1 MGRAAHTVG
10 DRAPEEV
17 VEVDDAAVESDRRR
31 VELDLEQRDQ
41 RVVEQRDRIARSV
54 DVRVQR
60 FAALRSRGKRRDRR
74 LVRARADKEVEPRH
88 SAEAYPVFA
97 ESALRGQHV
106 ARADRQTFDR
116 DLAAFNRVVVGCRR
130 LVERRRVEG
139 DADHGRGEFDA
150 RVDAGKRVDC
160 AACVADNRVFALDAR
175 IDGQRERAV
184 KGLVGQ
190 AFRIDGQLSGSD
202 LVEGACAGRARA
214 GEFELGHYVDDILA
228 VPDVVCVLERHSAQS
243 ERIAAYRAVL
253 AHTHVEGQIALG
265 KRSAL
270 VVEDLGDEFAVGH
283 TARKVKAQPA
293 LLSVCQPAGRVER
306 RQFGSAVIGL
316 AVLGNDDVEAVEVGL
331 DDDEGAGVAAHRV
344 VVVRGERDRQRV
356 AAGVLNGRGRE
367 RRVEGQCVA
376 ERRRRPQCIAGRI
389 ADIDRRAADCHRRGD
404 IGDRIC
410 RPVVFPLD
418 GDVLPVHSHR
428 RDCTDLIDGDR
439 AGGIE
444 LHVVVGLNRRLA
456 ALFRRRNLDLD
467 FDDVAVRRDAVVAR
481 HERAVLAHREHRV
494 VDALAYDVLYRRID
508 AHEHG
513 ARACVL
519 AVIVPIG
526 RNRLA
531 VDKAAEHGRRS
542 RIDRCVA
549 VICLVRAALQG
560 QHSRRNRVAG
570 AARSRFRDR
579 IVARGAVEIE
589 DALERRAVPRGERLG
604 RDDDG
609 LVQPD
614 RRVREGDVELLAL
627 IAHKGI
633 DDDCGLAR
641 PARRAVIGLCEL
653 IDRHKLRNDEVDSLA
668 AVDGHGHRAAGDLE
682 VVHALGH
689 DRDAVCACVQRLR
702 RLFAVQRERQFRRR
716 RRERDGQRLDVGQRD
731 RQRHLGHARH
741 FGGAVVGLAEFRGVD
756 LHHVDAV
763 DDEAIDLRDAG
774 DESLVVG
781 HRSVDRIV
789 GGDAA
794 LGNHIVSIAA
804 DLDLIDVDVDV
815 EAAVAGQALVG
826 AVRRVG
832 RQVAA
837 GDRGSDF
844 FRSDVDRRRAR
855 ERSRAVIGL
864 DDGINRGGRRQ
875 NRIDRFVRHADGSA
889 FLGGLGVVGNG
900 RPGDEHR
907 QHRRRR
913 NHIVVEL
920 VLERGRPYDVV
931 ADQHVA
937 VEGLDLVRAVEQ
949 LSDDFFLKLVG
960 DAAVCVINGDLQDNL
975 RVVDGGQVEAPLPV
989 GVGISVRGD
998 QHVAAD
1004 KADVGIIGVLLSAGD
1019 GLLHNREFADHAH
1032 AFGKFEVGVVESDDD
1047 LVISDGEHDG
1057 RRAGVHSALDRDVE
1071 VEGRAVA
1078 DDGAVVVRRGEVV
1091 AHAGEVDDD
1100 VVRRIVAVVAVFEA
1114 GGTAAVRLAELSL
1127 LPDPAVD
1134 GRGDL
1139 AASYHILVDDADVER
1154 DAVARLGRVV

>member
-1 MGRAAHTVG
+1 M
-10 DRAPEEV
+10 
-17 VEVDDAAVESDRRR
+17 
-31 VELDLEQRDQ
+31 
-41 RVVEQRDRIARSV
+41 
-54 DVRVQR
+54 
-60 FAALRSRGKRRDRR
+60 
-74 LVRARADKEVEPRH
+74 
-88 SAEAYPVFA
+88 
-97 ESALRGQHV
+97 
-106 ARADRQTFDR
+106 
-116 DLAAFNRVVVGCRR
+116 
-130 LVERRRVEG
+130 
-139 DADHGRGEFDA
+139 
-150 RVDAGKRVDC
+150 
-160 AACVADNRVFALDAR
+160 
-175 IDGQRERAV
+175 
-184 KGLVGQ
+184 
-190 AFRIDGQLSGSD
+190 
-202 LVEGACAGRARA
+202 
-214 GEFELGHYVDDILA
+214 
-228 VPDVVCVLERHSAQS
+228 
-243 ERIAAYRAVL
+243 
-253 AHTHVEGQIALG
+253 
-265 KRSAL
+265 
-270 VVEDLGDEFAVGH
+270 
-283 TARKVKAQPA
+283 
-293 LLSVCQPAGRVER
+293 
-306 RQFGSAVIGL
+306 
-316 AVLGNDDVEAVEVGL
+316 
-331 DDDEGAGVAAHRV
+331 
-344 VVVRGERDRQRV
+344 
-356 AAGVLNGRGRE
+356 
-367 RRVEGQCVA
+367 
-376 ERRRRPQCIAGRI
+376 
-389 ADIDRRAADCHRRGD
+389 
-404 IGDRIC
+404 
-410 RPVVFPLD
+410 
-418 GDVLPVHSHR
+418 
-428 RDCTDLIDGDR
+428 
-439 AGGIE
+439 
-444 LHVVVGLNRRLA
+444 
-456 ALFRRRNLDLD
+456 
-467 FDDVAVRRDAVVAR
+467 
-481 HERAVLAHREHRV
+481 
-494 VDALAYDVLYRRID
+494 
-508 AHEHG
+508 
-513 ARACVL
+513 
-519 AVIVPIG
+519 
-526 RNRLA
+526 
-531 VDKAAEHGRRS
+531 
-542 RIDRCVA
+542 
-549 VICLVRAALQG
+549 
-560 QHSRRNRVAG
+560 
-570 AARSRFRDR
+570 
-579 IVARGAVEIE
+579 
-589 DALERRAVPRGERLG
+589 
-604 RDDDG
+604 
-609 LVQPD
+609 
-614 RRVREGDVELLAL
+614 
-627 IAHKGI
+627 
-633 DDDCGLAR
+633 
-641 PARRAVIGLCEL
+641 
-653 IDRHKLRNDEVDSLA
+653 
-668 AVDGHGHRAAGDLE
+668 
-682 VVHALGH
+682 
-689 DRDAVCACVQRLR
+689 QRLR

-864 DDGINRGGRRQ
+864 DDGSYRGGRRQ

-960 DAAVCVINGDLQDNL
+960 DAAVCVINGDLQDDL

>member
-1 MGRAAHTVG
+1 M
-10 DRAPEEV
+10 
-17 VEVDDAAVESDRRR
+17 
-31 VELDLEQRDQ
+31 
-41 RVVEQRDRIARSV
+41 
-54 DVRVQR
+54 
-60 FAALRSRGKRRDRR
+60 
-74 LVRARADKEVEPRH
+74 
-88 SAEAYPVFA
+88 
-97 ESALRGQHV
+97 
-106 ARADRQTFDR
+106 
-116 DLAAFNRVVVGCRR
+116 
-130 LVERRRVEG
+130 
-139 DADHGRGEFDA
+139 
-150 RVDAGKRVDC
+150 
-160 AACVADNRVFALDAR
+160 
-175 IDGQRERAV
+175 
-184 KGLVGQ
+184 
-190 AFRIDGQLSGSD
+190 
-202 LVEGACAGRARA
+202 
-214 GEFELGHYVDDILA
+214 
-228 VPDVVCVLERHSAQS
+228 
-243 ERIAAYRAVL
+243 
-253 AHTHVEGQIALG
+253 
-265 KRSAL
+265 
-270 VVEDLGDEFAVGH
+270 
-283 TARKVKAQPA
+283 
-293 LLSVCQPAGRVER
+293 
-306 RQFGSAVIGL
+306 
-316 AVLGNDDVEAVEVGL
+316 
-331 DDDEGAGVAAHRV
+331 
-344 VVVRGERDRQRV
+344 
-356 AAGVLNGRGRE
+356 
-367 RRVEGQCVA
+367 
-376 ERRRRPQCIAGRI
+376 
-389 ADIDRRAADCHRRGD
+389 
-404 IGDRIC
+404 
-410 RPVVFPLD
+410 
-418 GDVLPVHSHR
+418 
-428 RDCTDLIDGDR
+428 
-439 AGGIE
+439 
-444 LHVVVGLNRRLA
+444 
-456 ALFRRRNLDLD
+456 
-467 FDDVAVRRDAVVAR
+467 
-481 HERAVLAHREHRV
+481 
-494 VDALAYDVLYRRID
+494 
-508 AHEHG
+508 
-513 ARACVL
+513 
-519 AVIVPIG
+519 
-526 RNRLA
+526 
-531 VDKAAEHGRRS
+531 
-542 RIDRCVA
+542 
-549 VICLVRAALQG
+549 
-560 QHSRRNRVAG
+560 
-570 AARSRFRDR
+570 
-579 IVARGAVEIE
+579 
-589 DALERRAVPRGERLG
+589 
-604 RDDDG
+604 
-609 LVQPD
+609 
-614 RRVREGDVELLAL
+614 
-627 IAHKGI
+627 
-633 DDDCGLAR
+633 
-641 PARRAVIGLCEL
+641 
-653 IDRHKLRNDEVDSLA
+653 IDRHKPRSDEVDSRA

-682 VVHALGH
+682 VVHPLGH
-689 DRDAVCACVQRLR
+689 DRDAVCACVQCLR
-702 RLFAVQRERQFRRR
+702 RLFAVQRERQFRRC

-804 DLDLIDVDVDV
+804 DLDLMDVDVDI

-837 GDRGSDF
+837 GDRGGDF
-844 FRSDVDRRRAR
+844 LRSGGDRRAR

-864 DDGINRGGRRQ
+864 VDGINLGGRWQ

-920 VLERGRPYDVV
+920 VLERSRPDDVV

-949 LSDDFFLKLVG
+949 LPDDFFLKLVG

-989 GVGISVRGD
+989 GVGIFFRGD
-998 QHVAAD
+998 KHVAAD

-1032 AFGKFEVGVVESDDD
+1032 VFGKFEVGVVESDDD

-1078 DDGAVVVRRGEVV
+1078 DDGTVAVRRGEVV

-1127 LPDPAVD
+1127 RPDPAVD